1 MQRRAQASLPWPVKV
16 VIVVIACPP
25 PSSFHSPEQKVVT
38 PAGIVTGTIR
48 TMEAHTDAP
57 QVTKEGANI
66 LATLA
71 RSDTYR
77 RYVVHSG

>member
-1 MQRRAQASLPWPVKV
+1 M
-16 VIVVIACPP
+16 PP
-25 PSSFHSPEQKVVT
+25 PPPPFHSPEQKVVT

-77 RYVVHSG
+77 RYVAHSW

>member
-1 MQRRAQASLPWPVKV
+1 MCV
-16 VIVVIACPP
+16 
-25 PSSFHSPEQKVVT
+25 QKVVT
-38 PAGIVTGTIR
+38 PTSIVTGTIR

-57 QVTKEGANI
+57 LVTKEGANI

-77 RYVVHSG
+77 R